1 MSSVKEL
8 RADAEAIGA
17 VKTITSVYQEIASIR
32 MNQLRDRVAKTR
44 DFLDGVASVYN
55 HAKTAYIASLQSQPF
70 QRGKKKLPNLDFV
83 HRNGKTLSVFLS
95 ANEHLYG
102 TLILDIWRHF
112 VSDVSQEQSDALIV
126 GSFGKYLINN
136 ENLAIKFSYFDL
148 DDDAPAPA
156 QIGKIIE
163 FLSKYEKVVV
173 YHGQMISVLNQITAK
188 SEITGGISLKEK
200 VQRTAKRYL
209 FEPSSEKIL
218 EFFEGEII
226 GALFN
231 QSVLEHQL
239 ARFAARMVAMDQ
251 ASENAQEELKKI
263 RKSLRALRRR
273 TLNRKQQEIYAGYHL
288 WKQREQSAEIPINKG
303 VS

>member
-1 MSSVKEL
+1 MKDIYKVCKDKCL
-8 RADAEAIGA
+8 
-17 VKTITSVYQEIASIR
+17 V
-32 MNQLRDRVAKTR
+32 
-44 DFLDGVASVYN
+44 
-55 HAKTAYIASLQSQPF
+55 
-70 QRGKKKLPNLDFV
+70 
-83 HRNGKTLSVFLS
+83 
-95 ANEHLYG
+95 
-102 TLILDIWRHF
+102 ILDASGSIG
-112 VSDVSQEQSDALIV
+112 SSMCNGEYADMIV

-273 TLNRKQQEIYAGYHL
+273 TLNRKQLEIYAGYHL
-288 WKQREQSAEIPINKG
+288 WKQRKQSAEIPINKG